1 MRTPE
6 EVQKQRVEYFI
17 KELEEILVHDTIGNS
32 IQCAIDNIGWLA
44 NKCVHLLME
53 KMDVRTMMA
62 VAEETAARHPEWF
75 MVKEEQNDIQ
85 RDGN

>member
-1 MRTPE
+1 MEAKRTIRTPE

-17 KELEEILVHDTIGNS
+17 KELEEILVHDTMGNS

-53 KMDVRTMMA
+53 KNGC
-62 VAEETAARHPEWF
+62 
-75 MVKEEQNDIQ
+75 QND
-85 RDGN
+85 DGGRRRNC